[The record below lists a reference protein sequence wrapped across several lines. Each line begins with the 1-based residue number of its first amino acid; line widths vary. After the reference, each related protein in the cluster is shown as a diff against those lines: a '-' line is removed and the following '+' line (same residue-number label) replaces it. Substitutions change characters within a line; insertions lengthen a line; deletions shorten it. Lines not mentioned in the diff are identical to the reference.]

1 MCRAERRTWAGR
13 SRTATAALRSPSLP
27 TCFFHSP
34 SRQRIRPTAHAQ
46 AISTGASAF
55 GFGSIHANFQPLPSA
70 LSTFSGAQNGLA
82 SGITATQTGPVTYV
96 GNYGLAPS
104 VPNQPTLPVLYSTA
118 DVNGNGIGGFAT
130 TDFGDIHTFNI
141 GFEQITVGQSCGL
154 QSIDVCDVVWLSGTE
169 ENSSTD
175 TYSSK
180 RPGRVVRTAH
190 DFELT
195 RIEAGDI
202 RDLDD
207 SPPDTA
213 YAEPLAVDTGIRAC
227 GNGIALVYGLR
238 SFNSLYSFGLEM
250 RGGIIGKTDVIT
262 TAENQIVA
270 PQVGIAWVTT
280 RGRWSLQTQGTALA
294 GYNDGRVEQHSATG
308 QELIPGAINRPLF
321 AQPVSSQQ
329 FESHHEF
336 SPGAEIRAETRY
348 SVTDSLSLQLAWS
361 AVFFDNVLLADD
373 RTTYLLPNFGLND
386 PGDQHHLTEDI
397 YCGIE
402 YVH

>member
-1 MCRAERRTWAGR
+1 LGRALTVCHRRLAI
-13 SRTATAALRSPSLP
+13 AVAAYAFLP
-27 TCFFHSP
+27 FA
-34 SRQRIRPTAHAQ
+34 IAAANAPTAHAQ
-46 AISTGASAF
+46 ATSTGASAF
-55 GFGSIHANFQPLPSA
+55 GFGSMHVNFQPQPGE
-70 LSTFSGAQNGLA
+70 LSISSGVHNGLV
-82 SGITATQTGPVTYV
+82 SKITSTQTGLITYV
-96 GNYGLAPS
+96 GNYGRAPS
-104 VPNQPTLPVLYSTA
+104 VPNQPTLPALRSTA
-118 DVNGNGIGGFAT
+118 DANGDGVGDFAT
-130 TDFGDIHTFNI
+130 TDFGDIRAFNI
-141 GFEQITVGQSCGL
+141 GLEQIAVGQSYGL

-175 TYSSK
+175 TYTSK
-180 RPGRVVRTAH
+180 RPGRVVRPAH
-190 DFELT
+190 DIELT
-195 RIEAGDI
+195 RIEVGDV

-213 YAEPLAVDTGIRAC
+213 YAEPFAVDTDIRAC

-238 SFNSLYSFGLEM
+238 SFNSIYSFGLEM

-270 PQVGIAWVTT
+270 PQVGIAWVTS
-280 RGRWSLQTQGTALA
+280 RGRWSLQTQRTALA

-321 AQPVSSQQ
+321 VQPVQLS
-329 FESHHEF
+329 ESHHAF
-336 SPGAEIRAETRY
+336 SPGAEFRAETRY
-348 SVTDSLSLQLAWS
+348 SVTDALSLQLAWS

-386 PGDQHHLTEDI
+386 PGDQHRLTEDI
-397 YCGIE
+397 YCGIK